1 MAPALTG
8 LGLPTLVIDKSA
20 GSVLVTVVDVLA
32 VLLPGLGSGSLAVT
46 LAVLLSVPASVGVTT
61 IVTLAL
67 LSNARFPRLQATVPL
82 ACAQV
87 PWVDVA
93 ETNLTPA
100 GNVSVSVT
108 PVAAEGPLFVTV
120 MA

>member
-32 VLLPGLGSGSLAVT
+32 ILLPGLGSGSLAVT

-61 IVTLAL
+61 IVTVAVAAF
-67 LSNARFPRLQATVPL
+67 ARFRRVQVTVPL
-82 ACAQV
+82 VCAQF
-87 PWVDVA
+87 PWVAVA
-93 ETNLTPA
+93 EPNVTF
-100 GNVSVSVT
+100 GGSVSVTVT
-108 PVAAEGPLFVTV
+108 PVAAEGP
-120 MA
+120 